1 MAAALYRDDFFAGFH
16 LADSSPFDEWRFF
29 QAESL
34 RRDMIG
40 VLDCLVQNYSAHG
53 DYGAAIAYARR
64 WLALDPLHEPVH
76 RWLMRLYSWLG
87 RQSAALRQY
96 DECVHILHT
105 ELHDQP
111 ERETTDLYIT
121 IKARQLTA
129 PTAKVPV
136 SSVTASSPVLV
147 PPLPDTIASITAV
160 QWEYPAFVGCLSELK
175 HLHQALQQALRGQ
188 GQVVFV
194 TGEAGRGKT
203 ALLREFASQAYAAAA
218 ELLTVVGFCN
228 AQTGSGDSYLP
239 FRQILRLLTG
249 DIQSVWTRRILSPA
263 HINRLLHSAPATVQC
278 LIEHGPGLIDT
289 MIARSGLMKHFSVN
303 GNRTFSL
310 GEPLSGAA
318 LGRNDLAEQYVAVM
332 QALAH
337 HQPLLIMVD
346 ELHWGDEAS
355 INLLFHLGRQ
365 VMNSPILLVGA
376 FRQEEIKLGRRVP
389 NLRATSDGGGP
400 FYEEMRHPLAAVLN
414 ELRRDFGEITI
425 DLSQAHDH
433 HFVDALIDI
442 QPNRLGSQFR
452 ATLYGHTQGHPLFTV
467 ELLRAMRERGELV
480 QNEAGQWVESPLLIW
495 DKMPAQVEAVIQER
509 IDRLPPSL
517 RQILTVASVEGETF
531 TVQVIAQV
539 LGIDERL
546 LLTQLTQELEKR
558 HHLVRKGPDI
568 MLGSRM
574 LNRFVF
580 SHVLFQRHLYQQ
592 LSSGEQR
599 LLHKAVAAALSES
612 SGKQV
617 EEIGQG

>member
-1 MAAALYRDDFFAGFH
+1 MARLNLSFLGSPHIERGGAHLLADTRKGVALLAYLTLQSEVESRDYLATLLWANYDQQHARAALRRTLFQVKSALGEGVLAVTRETIRLLPNADLWCDVIDFHNHLIEQRAHGHAEGELCAACRSALVMAAALYRDDFFAGFH

-337 HQPLLIMVD
+337 HQPLLI
-346 ELHWGDEAS
+346 
-355 INLLFHLGRQ
+355 
-365 VMNSPILLVGA
+365 
-376 FRQEEIKLGRRVP
+376 
-389 NLRATSDGGGP
+389 
-400 FYEEMRHPLAAVLN
+400 
-414 ELRRDFGEITI
+414 
-425 DLSQAHDH
+425 
-433 HFVDALIDI
+433 
-442 QPNRLGSQFR
+442 
-452 ATLYGHTQGHPLFTV
+452 
-467 ELLRAMRERGELV
+467 
-480 QNEAGQWVESPLLIW
+480 
-495 DKMPAQVEAVIQER
+495 
-509 IDRLPPSL
+509 
-517 RQILTVASVEGETF
+517 
-531 TVQVIAQV
+531 
-539 LGIDERL
+539 
-546 LLTQLTQELEKR
+546 
-558 HHLVRKGPDI
+558 
-568 MLGSRM
+568 
-574 LNRFVF
+574 
-580 SHVLFQRHLYQQ
+580 
-592 LSSGEQR
+592 
-599 LLHKAVAAALSES
+599 
-612 SGKQV
+612 
-617 EEIGQG
+617 